1 MASSDVHLEPHRQR
15 EQRVLT
21 HTLGLARRESSA
33 RRAAVGSRTPISC
46 SPTARLSAGLGEHE
60 PPL

>member
-1 MASSDVHLEPHRQR
+1 MASSDVHLERHRQR
-15 EQRVLT
+15 EQRADA
-21 HTLGLARRESSA
+21 HLGLARRERSA